1 MNYLQSTIQKFGE
14 FVKRNKHNLEFFS
27 EYEKVWHKIQKWVE
41 TADFIDIRNLN
52 IYSSS
57 DGGVKGSV

>member
-14 FVKRNKHNLEFFS
+14 FVKHNLEFFS
-27 EYEKVWHKIQKWVE
+27 EYEKVWHKSQKWVE

-57 DGGVKGSV
+57 DGGVKRSV